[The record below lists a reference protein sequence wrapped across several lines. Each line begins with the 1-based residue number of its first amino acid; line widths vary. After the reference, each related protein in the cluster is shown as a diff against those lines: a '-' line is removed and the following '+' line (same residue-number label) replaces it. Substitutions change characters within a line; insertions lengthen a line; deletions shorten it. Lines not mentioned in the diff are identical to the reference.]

1 MLSNL
6 RNFSKSKLAGVLIAI
21 IIVPF
26 VFWGMGS
33 VFSGGNTNSVAK
45 INNENI
51 STQDLINFINS
62 NNINKNII
70 KENLDKNI
78 LDEILSQVI
87 SNNLIEQEVKGFN
100 IYLSDQSLFNEITN
114 DTRFIENNEFS
125 RVKYEKFLLENNITA
140 TDYEQKIRNSILQK
154 DLFNYIS
161 GGIKSPDF
169 LAKKIFI
176 DDNRKIEIEYI
187 NLEKVYKKEFSDNE
201 IKKYIT
207 ENEEKLLREY
217 IDIYYVKLMP
227 DNKLVDDGFN
237 SDFFK
242 RIDDIENDIANGLS
256 LKEISNNYSLSV
268 SESKNFFKTNED
280 NTDLN
285 EVYDLRNNTKI
296 NLLDKEDYFLLYEI
310 NNVNKI
316 LPEITDK
323 KFLETVLNDLRRV
336 EKFNYNKNILKKIE
350 TNNFSENE
358 FYKISNNK
366 DIYVK
371 ALVNSINDNST
382 FNVDSLKL
390 LYTIP
395 INDFLLIVDNE
406 KNVYLTRILNF
417 INTNFEAKSDESKKY
432 FTRSNFKIKNN
443 ISSSYDKLLSNK
455 YSIEV
460 NERTLARVENFFK

>member
-256 LKEISNNYSLSV
+256 LKEISNNYSLSI

-285 EVYDLRNNTKI
+285 EVYDLRNDTKI

-310 NNVNKI
+310 NNLNKI

-323 KFLETVLNDLRRV
+323 KFLETVLNDLRRG

>member
-1 MLSNL
+1 
-6 RNFSKSKLAGVLIAI
+6 
-21 IIVPF
+21 
-26 VFWGMGS
+26 
-33 VFSGGNTNSVAK
+33 
-45 INNENI
+45 
-51 STQDLINFINS
+51 
-62 NNINKNII
+62 
-70 KENLDKNI
+70 
-78 LDEILSQVI
+78 
-87 SNNLIEQEVKGFN
+87 
-100 IYLSDQSLFNEITN
+100 LSDQSLFNEITN

-256 LKEISNNYSLSV
+256 LKEISNNYSLSI

-285 EVYDLRNNTKI
+285 EVYDLRNDTKI

>member
-207 ENEEKLLREY
+207 ENEEK
-217 IDIYYVKLMP
+217 
-227 DNKLVDDGFN
+227 
-237 SDFFK
+237 
-242 RIDDIENDIANGLS
+242 
-256 LKEISNNYSLSV
+256 
-268 SESKNFFKTNED
+268 
-280 NTDLN
+280 
-285 EVYDLRNNTKI
+285 
-296 NLLDKEDYFLLYEI
+296 
-310 NNVNKI
+310 
-316 LPEITDK
+316 
-323 KFLETVLNDLRRV
+323 
-336 EKFNYNKNILKKIE
+336 
-350 TNNFSENE
+350 
-358 FYKISNNK
+358 
-366 DIYVK
+366 
-371 ALVNSINDNST
+371 
-382 FNVDSLKL
+382 
-390 LYTIP
+390 
-395 INDFLLIVDNE
+395 
-406 KNVYLTRILNF
+406 
-417 INTNFEAKSDESKKY
+417 
-432 FTRSNFKIKNN
+432 
-443 ISSSYDKLLSNK
+443 
-455 YSIEV
+455 
-460 NERTLARVENFFK
+460 

>member
-1 MLSNL
+1 
-6 RNFSKSKLAGVLIAI
+6 
-21 IIVPF
+21 
-26 VFWGMGS
+26 
-33 VFSGGNTNSVAK
+33 
-45 INNENI
+45 
-51 STQDLINFINS
+51 
-62 NNINKNII
+62 
-70 KENLDKNI
+70 
-78 LDEILSQVI
+78 
-87 SNNLIEQEVKGFN
+87 
-100 IYLSDQSLFNEITN
+100 
-114 DTRFIENNEFS
+114 
-125 RVKYEKFLLENNITA
+125 
-140 TDYEQKIRNSILQK
+140 
-154 DLFNYIS
+154 
-161 GGIKSPDF
+161 
-169 LAKKIFI
+169 
-176 DDNRKIEIEYI
+176 
-187 NLEKVYKKEFSDNE
+187 
-201 IKKYIT
+201 
-207 ENEEKLLREY
+207 
-217 IDIYYVKLMP
+217 
-227 DNKLVDDGFN
+227 
-237 SDFFK
+237 
-242 RIDDIENDIANGLS
+242 
-256 LKEISNNYSLSV
+256 
-268 SESKNFFKTNED
+268 
-280 NTDLN
+280 
-285 EVYDLRNNTKI
+285 
-296 NLLDKEDYFLLYEI
+296 LLDKEDYFLLYEI